1 VELKKKYRNK
11 KIFLKRFG
19 GETKSGCNF
28 LPGFCNGLFLV
39 ILDFLCSLLEQ
50 SDSFHENSTTQR
62 AQMVL
67 FHNNTTGQ
75 YVANLVVSSAACD
88 AAPESW

>member
-1 VELKKKYRNK
+1 MGAT
-11 KIFLKRFG
+11 F
-19 GETKSGCNF
+19 C
-28 LPGFCNGLFLV
+28 PGFAMDVFWGSV
-39 ILDFLCSLLEQ
+39 DFLCSLLEQ